1 MTVTLPAWSLNRHP
15 VFGEA
20 SIVKVEVEGQ
30 QGETTLTTR
39 SEPYNGKAIHAE
51 SEIESANIRK
61 LVGNTRGNI
70 QSNKVRN
77 AVSTSEAFRKMS
89 CQPLRVPSCGTPRN
103 FRQKLASRKNRLKI
117 RGNACL
123 D

>member
-1 MTVTLPAWSLNRHP
+1 M
-15 VFGEA
+15 
-20 SIVKVEVEGQ
+20 EVEGQ

-51 SEIESANIRK
+51 LKIESAKIRK

-89 CQPLRVPSCGTPRN
+89 CQPLRGPSCGTPRGH
-103 FRQKLASRKNRLKI
+103 RQEIGEPQNSP
-117 RGNACL
+117 
-123 D
+123 